1 MASNGKHL
9 ETNYRLGIVVLDGLH
24 VFQGPEWCQN
34 QIGQSNN
41 LGKMNL
47 LSKLQILELW
57 IFFLHV
63 GNHFLC
69 MFFCSKCLNMIL

>member
-47 LSKLQILELW
+47 LSKLRE
-57 IFFLHV
+57 
-63 GNHFLC
+63 
-69 MFFCSKCLNMIL
+69 NMIKNIH

>member
-41 LGKMNL
+41 LGKINL
-47 LSKLQILELW
+47 LGKLQILEL
-57 IFFLHV
+57 
-63 GNHFLC
+63 
-69 MFFCSKCLNMIL
+69 

>member
-47 LSKLQILELW
+47 LSKLQI
-57 IFFLHV
+57 FFLHV